1 MSKIDIVKENL
12 QFQRLLHESSSTA
25 VLRDEYLIPD
35 THPDVQM
42 ILAVEAHPI
51 ITSKEII
58 GGKVMVEGRVEY
70 NALYIP
76 RDENGTINSVIYNEK
91 FTNSLDLDE
100 DEHRVLCE
108 VDCDIEHIDAKIM
121 NERKISIEGVIA
133 LNWEVYKSTEF
144 DFVKNIEASEGVEIL
159 KQTESV
165 NRLVASKESE
175 LIGKSMLRVGMDKP
189 QIAKVLKSSMK
200 LHKKEVK
207 VGEDKVSLGCY
218 CKLNILYLGSESNEV
233 IRLEDDVYI
242 SKEEEV
248 VGALMDMIPSVKYEI
263 KNSDVA
269 IEEDDLG
276 EARIINVEFLVGAK
290 IKVFSDENI
299 DVIKDA
305 YSPKFPIEL
314 RKEAYKIGSILGN
327 QTSESIVKD
336 NIYLKEGDIK
346 PERIITA
353 SANLIIT
360 NKTVSDNRI
369 NIEGIIKAKVMYKG
383 TDDEGGFGQV
393 SGDIPFNSSIEM
405 FGAKEGM
412 KAIVKG
418 SVENE
423 EANLEANTIAF
434 KAAVSLNI
442 RVFDEVTKEFI
453 SDVEE
458 LDEEAPKK
466 DASIT
471 IYIISKG
478 DTLWDLAK
486 KYNCT
491 VDDLISM
498 NDIENSENI
507 DEGEKLIIP
516 GRAIF

>member
-12 QFQRLLHESSSTA
+12 QFQRLLQESSSTA
-25 VLRDEYLIPD
+25 TLRDEYLIPD

-42 ILAVEAHPI
+42 ILAVEARPI

-58 GGKVMVEGRVEY
+58 GNKVMVEGRVEY

-76 RDENGTINSVIYNEK
+76 RDENTTVNSVIYNEK

-100 DEHRVLCE
+100 DEHKVLCE
-108 VDCDIEHIDAKIM
+108 VDCNVEHIDAKIM
-121 NERKISIEGVIA
+121 NERKISIEGT
-133 LNWEVYKSTEF
+133 LRFDWEVYKGTEF
-144 DFVKNIEASEGVEIL
+144 DFVKNIEASEGMEIL
-159 KQTESV
+159 KQVESV

-189 QIAKVLKSSMK
+189 QISKILKSSMK

-207 VGEDKVSLGCY
+207 MGEDKVYLGCY
-218 CKLNILYLGSESNEV
+218 CKVDILYLGDESSNV
-233 IRLEDDVYI
+233 VRLEDDVYI

-248 VGALMDMIPSVKYEI
+248 IGVLMDMIPSVSYEI

-276 EARIINVEFLVGAK
+276 EARIVNTEFLVGAK
-290 IKVFSDENI
+290 IKVFSDDKI

-314 RKEAYKIGSILGN
+314 RKDTYEIGSILGN

-336 NIYLKEGDIK
+336 NIYLKEGDVK
-346 PERIITA
+346 PDHIITV
-353 SANLIIT
+353 SGNLIIT
-360 NKTVSDNRI
+360 NKTISDNKI
-369 NIEGIIKAKVMYKG
+369 NIEGTIKARVMYKAA
-383 TDDEGGFGQV
+383 DDEAGFGEV
-393 SGDIPFNSSIEM
+393 VADIPFNSSVEM
-405 FGAKEGM
+405 VGAKEGM

-418 SVENE
+418 SLENE
-423 EANLEANTIAF
+423 EASLEANTIAF
-434 KAAVSLNI
+434 KATVSLNI
-442 RVFDEVTKEFI
+442 KVFNEVTKEFI
-453 SDVEE
+453 SDVLE
-458 LDEEAPKK
+458 LDEEVPKK

-471 IYIISKG
+471 IYITSKG
-478 DTLWDLAK
+478 DTLWNLAK

-491 VDDLISM
+491 IDELVNM
-498 NDIENSENI
+498 NNIENSEDI
-507 DEGEKLIIP
+507 EEGEKLIIP